1 MSEEKSVTMC
11 SIGEL
16 LNYNFVIPSYQRGYR
31 WDEIQVNDLLND
43 IYEFHQ
49 NNNEGFY
56 CLQPLVL
63 KNISDEK
70 ISDKKILDEL
80 KLENK
85 DNVYEVIDGQ
95 QRLTTIYLI
104 LKYLK
109 KEEIFNI
116 IYTTRLK
123 NKEDELISLN
133 DLFEKNENIIKENK
147 IDNIDNIDFEYIKTS
162 YEVIKKWFESN
173 KENKGKDENKSIEEI
188 IKYILLD
195 GEKVKFIWYEPKPSD
210 NANPIEIFTRINIG
224 KIPLTNSELIK
235 ALFLQKANF
244 IQDENFDKALYE
256 HTQIEIAS
264 EWDYIENTLQDDR
277 FWGFINNDMNKKYNR
292 IDYIF
297 EIVSDK
303 LLEKDK
309 QDKKISEENLKEIG
323 EDGYKTF
330 RYFYKKWKDNK
341 DKKDNEKKMSFMED
355 TWKEIRYCF
364 YAMNKWYNDLIF
376 YHYIG
381 FLIHCDNKENNI
393 LNLYNSYI
401 GSTKENFKTD
411 LIRRIK
417 EIIIKKINYEIIDK
431 KDKKEISFNIKY
443 DSTDKEIIRNFL
455 LLYNIEYMLKNQSSN
470 AKFPFDLFKKQ
481 KWDIEHIESQTPQS
495 TEEKEEYIE
504 NILNIKNIN
513 TYYNLTN
520 FTEIFENYKKNKNNE
535 NIDIWDKFINIFY
548 KENNNKENDDEEFK
562 NSLGNLTLLDSS
574 TNRGYGNAFFV
585 IKRKII
591 LEKDKNSYFI
601 PIGTK
606 NVFLKY
612 FDDDISV
619 STVHRWTK
627 NDASKYEE
635 DISKTLKKFFLPN
648 KEDKQ

>member
-1 MSEEKSVTMC
+1 MSEKKSVEMC

-147 IDNIDNIDFEYIKTS
+147 IDNIDFEYIKTS

-173 KENKGKDENKSIEEI
+173 KENKGKDENKGIEEI
-188 IKYILLD
+188 IKDILLD

-210 NANPIEIFTRINIG
+210 NTKAIEIFTRINIG

-303 LLEKDK
+303 LLVELSDEEKK
-309 QDKKISEENLKEIG
+309 AIG
-323 EDGYKTF
+323 DDNYKTF
-330 RYFYKKWKDNK
+330 RYFYIKWKYSK
-341 DKKDNEKKMSFMED
+341 DKMSFMQKI
-355 TWKEIRYCF
+355 WKEIRYCF
-364 YAMNKWYNDLIF
+364 YAMNKWYNDLTF

-401 GSTKENFKTD
+401 GSTKENFKTY
-411 LIRRIK
+411 LIGRIK

-470 AKFPFDLFKKQ
+470 AKFPFDLFKGKT
-481 KWDIEHIESQTPQS
+481 WDIEHIESQTPQS
-495 TEEKEEYIE
+495 PEEKERYIEDILNIE
-504 NILNIKNIN
+504 NIYD
-513 TYYNLTN
+513 YYKELSN
-520 FTEIFENYKKNKNNE
+520 FKLEFENYKKNKNNNEE
-535 NIDIWDKFINIFY
+535 NIDIWDKFLNIFY

-574 TNRGYGNAFFV
+574 TNRGYKNTFFV
-585 IKRKII
+585 IKRRII
-591 LEKDKNSYFI
+591 LEKDKNSHFI
-601 PIGTK
+601 PTGTK

-612 FDDDISV
+612 FYDDIAT
-619 STVHRWTK
+619 STVHIWTRE
-627 NDASKYEE
+627 DAKAYET

>member
-1 MSEEKSVTMC
+1 MTETTNQENNESVKMC

-63 KNISDEK
+63 KEASDE
-70 ISDKKILDEL
+70 KILDEL
-80 KLENK
+80 ELK
-85 DNVYEVIDGQ
+85 DKNNVYEVIDGQ

-109 KEEIFNI
+109 NI
-116 IYTTRLK
+116 HDNNINIYTLTYSTRTDSKTFLEK
-123 NKEDELISLN
+123 TLTDKELS
-133 DLFEKNENIIKENK
+133 EKEKEQCIKH
-147 IDNIDNIDFEYIKTS
+147 IDFEYIYNAYHTII
-162 YEVIKKWFESN
+162 EWFESN
-173 KENKGKDENKSIEEI
+173 KENKCKKDENKSIEEI

-195 GEKVKFIWYEPKPSD
+195 GKKVQFIWYEPKPSD
-210 NANPIEIFTRINIG
+210 NTNAIEIFTRINIG

-244 IQDENFDKALYE
+244 VHDENFDEALYE
-256 HTQIEIAS
+256 HAQIEIAS
-264 EWDYIENTLQDDR
+264 EWDYIENTLQYDR

-330 RYFYKKWKDNK
+330 RYFYKKWKDN
-341 DKKDNEKKMSFMED
+341 EKKCLLLQD

-364 YAMNKWYNDLIF
+364 YAMNKWYHDLTL

-381 FLIHCDNKENNI
+381 YIIYFSNKKVERFYNI
-393 LNLYNSYI
+393 YNLYTDNMRDQFI
-401 GSTKENFKTD
+401 KE
-411 LIRRIK
+411 LK
-417 EIIIKKINYEIIDK
+417 EIIKNKIINDIDISEINYEDK
-431 KDKKEISFNIKY
+431 IK
-443 DSTDKEIIRNFL
+443 IRKIL

-470 AKFPFDLFKKQ
+470 AKFPFDLFKEKS
-481 KWDIEHIESQTPQS
+481 WDIEHIDPRT
-495 TEEKEEYIE
+495 TNNLIKKEDKKDW
-504 NILNIKNIN
+504 LNIVM
-513 TYYNLTN
+513 
-520 FTEIFENYKKNKNNE
+520 EDYKE
-535 NIDIWDKFINIFY
+535 NIDDNIESDIKKYLDDDNKNFEELYTMIVKHLFNNEDYKDDKKINRDNLY
-548 KENNNKENDDEEFK
+548 
-562 NSLGNLTLLDSS
+562 NLTLLDSH
-574 TNRGYGNAFFV
+574 TNRSYGNSFFKS
-585 IKRKII
+585 KRKKII
-591 LEKDKNSYFI
+591 EEDKKGNFI
-601 PIGTK
+601 PICTK
-606 NVFLKY
+606 NIFLKY
-612 FDDDISV
+612 FNPNASTIYKYTIDDAETYETDIC
-619 STVHRWTK
+619 
-627 NDASKYEE
+627 E
-635 DISKTLKKFFLPN
+635 TLKEFLPKLSD
-648 KEDKQ
+648 KENL